1 MPPGSYTFR
10 VETIDEANPELVSN
24 RTLAITILPPWWLS
38 WWAIVIYVVLG
49 IIALYFSLRLAF
61 FMIKMK
67 NDIYIEQKVSEMKI
81 KFFTNISHELRTP
94 LTLIKGPIQELREH
108 ETLSPKGVQYVE
120 LMEKNTN
127 QMLQLVNQILDF
139 RKIQNG
145 KMRLHVSLIDFNE
158 LVVSFQKEFRVLSEE
173 NEVSFT
179 FQLPDAAIMIW
190 ADKEKLSIVI
200 RNIISNAFKF
210 TPSGGS
216 IHVVAGLTE
225 DGEHCFLRVED
236 NGIGI
241 PQNKLTEV
249 FERFSQGENAKNSY
263 YQGTGIGLALSKEIV
278 NLHHGVIRAESP
290 EGKGTV
296 FIVELLLGK
305 EHYRISEVDFYVSDT
320 ETAPAGDVSST
331 DIMAEED
338 SEEQTEIDAS
348 LPNLLLVEDNKDL
361 CQLIKLQLEDK
372 FNIHIANNG
381 VEGLKKVH
389 LYHPD
394 IVVTDQMMPEMDGL
408 EMLQSIRKDFQI
420 SHIPVIILTAK
431 NDEGAKTKAIT
442 LGANAYI
449 TKPFS
454 KEYLLAR
461 IDQLLSERLL
471 FRERIRLQME
481 NQKTTEEDS
490 YEQYLVKKD
499 VQFLEKI
506 HQVIEESMDDS
517 DFNIDTI
524 ASGIGLSRSAFFK
537 KLKSLTGLAPVDLVK
552 EIRLNKSVE
561 LIKNTDLSISEI
573 AFAVGFKDSGY
584 YSKCFRKK
592 YNQTPREYMSEWR
605 KGEK

>member
-1 MPPGSYTFR
+1 MSERSNVADNDIYVLYKDSESQIWVSVFGGGLNKLVHYDKERRVPVFKSYGIREGMNNDVVKSIVEDKDGNLWFTTEIGLSCFNKDTEQFRNYDRYDGFLNVELEESSALRTLSGDLWLGSRQGILTFSPNKLETQNMNYDTRIVDFKISNRDLRSFHEDPVLKESITFADAIRLKYNQSMFTIEFAALNFYNPNRVFYRYILEGYEKEWHYNGKNRIASYTNVPPGSYTFR

-263 YQGTGIGLALSKEIV
+263 YQGTGIGLALSK
-278 NLHHGVIRAESP
+278 
-290 EGKGTV
+290 
-296 FIVELLLGK
+296 
-305 EHYRISEVDFYVSDT
+305 
-320 ETAPAGDVSST
+320 
-331 DIMAEED
+331 
-338 SEEQTEIDAS
+338 
-348 LPNLLLVEDNKDL
+348 
-361 CQLIKLQLEDK
+361 
-372 FNIHIANNG
+372 
-381 VEGLKKVH
+381 
-389 LYHPD
+389 
-394 IVVTDQMMPEMDGL
+394 
-408 EMLQSIRKDFQI
+408 
-420 SHIPVIILTAK
+420 
-431 NDEGAKTKAIT
+431 
-442 LGANAYI
+442 
-449 TKPFS
+449 
-454 KEYLLAR
+454 
-461 IDQLLSERLL
+461 
-471 FRERIRLQME
+471 
-481 NQKTTEEDS
+481 
-490 YEQYLVKKD
+490 
-499 VQFLEKI
+499 
-506 HQVIEESMDDS
+506 
-517 DFNIDTI
+517 
-524 ASGIGLSRSAFFK
+524 
-537 KLKSLTGLAPVDLVK
+537 KSLICIM
-552 EIRLNKSVE
+552 E
-561 LIKNTDLSISEI
+561 
-573 AFAVGFKDSGY
+573 
-584 YSKCFRKK
+584 
-592 YNQTPREYMSEWR
+592 
-605 KGEK
+605 

>member
-1 MPPGSYTFR
+1 MNNDVVKSIVEDKDGNLWFTTEIGLSCFNKDTEQFRNYDRYDGFLNVELEESSALRTLSGDLWLGSRQGILTFSPNKLETQNMNYDTRIVDFKISNRDLRSFHEDPVLKESITFADAIRLKYNQSMFTIEFAALNFYNPNRVFYRYILEGYEKEWHYNGKNRIASYTNVPPGSYTFR

-216 IHVVAGLTE
+216 IHVVAGLAE

-361 CQLIKLQLEDK
+361 CQLIKMQLED
-372 FNIHIANNG
+372 
-381 VEGLKKVH
+381 
-389 LYHPD
+389 
-394 IVVTDQMMPEMDGL
+394 
-408 EMLQSIRKDFQI
+408 
-420 SHIPVIILTAK
+420 
-431 NDEGAKTKAIT
+431 
-442 LGANAYI
+442 
-449 TKPFS
+449 
-454 KEYLLAR
+454 
-461 IDQLLSERLL
+461 
-471 FRERIRLQME
+471 
-481 NQKTTEEDS
+481 
-490 YEQYLVKKD
+490 
-499 VQFLEKI
+499 
-506 HQVIEESMDDS
+506 
-517 DFNIDTI
+517 
-524 ASGIGLSRSAFFK
+524 
-537 KLKSLTGLAPVDLVK
+537 
-552 EIRLNKSVE
+552 
-561 LIKNTDLSISEI
+561 
-573 AFAVGFKDSGY
+573 
-584 YSKCFRKK
+584 
-592 YNQTPREYMSEWR
+592 
-605 KGEK
+605 

>member
-1 MPPGSYTFR
+1 MPSGSYTFR

-278 NLHHGVIRAESP
+278 NLHHGMIRAESP

-305 EHYRISEVDFYVSDT
+305 EHYRISEVDFMSVT
-320 ETAPAGDVSST
+320 LK
-331 DIMAEED
+331 
-338 SEEQTEIDAS
+338 QL
-348 LPNLLLVEDNKDL
+348 LPEMCLLLISW
-361 CQLIKLQLEDK
+361 Q
-372 FNIHIANNG
+372 
-381 VEGLKKVH
+381 KKI
-389 LYHPD
+389 PKNR
-394 IVVTDQMMPEMDGL
+394 
-408 EMLQSIRKDFQI
+408 RK
-420 SHIPVIILTAK
+420 
-431 NDEGAKTKAIT
+431 
-442 LGANAYI
+442 
-449 TKPFS
+449 
-454 KEYLLAR
+454 
-461 IDQLLSERLL
+461 
-471 FRERIRLQME
+471 
-481 NQKTTEEDS
+481 
-490 YEQYLVKKD
+490 
-499 VQFLEKI
+499 
-506 HQVIEESMDDS
+506 
-517 DFNIDTI
+517 
-524 ASGIGLSRSAFFK
+524 
-537 KLKSLTGLAPVDLVK
+537 
-552 EIRLNKSVE
+552 
-561 LIKNTDLSISEI
+561 
-573 AFAVGFKDSGY
+573 
-584 YSKCFRKK
+584 
-592 YNQTPREYMSEWR
+592 
-605 KGEK
+605 